1 MAISRGLRG
10 TIGKLQEENRR
21 LGESAQQ
28 RKVDEIEI
36 KDKTRAGKEEM
47 KILQRDIQELREKV
61 HELEKENEMLQ
72 QKLKKK
78 DKELERF
85 QALETGEKS
94 NEIISVLFV
103 FIFHIS
109 WSKKLKLLEENSN
122 LLTNVVSHCRAASA
136 TSRLP
141 KPIKNIPRSLLI
153 NDNSNSYS
161 NRGKHE

>member
-1 MAISRGLRG
+1 MAISKGLRG

-21 LGESAQQ
+21 MGESAQQ
-28 RKVDEIEI
+28 GKVDGIEI

-47 KILQRDIQELREKV
+47 KILRRDIRELREKV

-78 DKELERF
+78 DRELERF

-94 NEIISVLFV
+94 NNIIPELFV

-109 WSKKLKLLEENSN
+109 WSKTKISGREF
-122 LLTNVVSHCRAASA
+122 
-136 TSRLP
+136 
-141 KPIKNIPRSLLI
+141 
-153 NDNSNSYS
+153 
-161 NRGKHE
+161 